1 MSTDIWSAME
11 TERMAFPEAN
21 LDSAYPSSLNPG
33 REHFGYGDW
42 TVPPFKS
49 TQVMSESPA

>member
-1 MSTDIWSAME
+1 ME
-11 TERMAFPEAN
+11 IERMAFPEAN